1 MVWRF
6 ELAQTSAKTRN
17 DKHCVWS
24 RDDAKFRSQCAFGK
38 SCGSFG
44 PAAAVGRES
53 IAETPSLQDVGLFA
67 RLDDPTL
74 HRLSIDAKIETFD
87 DGAAI
92 FRQGDAVAAFYIVVH
107 GFVKILRIAP
117 NGDETLITIRS
128 DGDSLDTPPG
138 PGGDAHRVSADALG
152 AVCALKL
159 PAARF
164 VRAMQESPALADAM
178 MRDSKA
184 RIATLIGEI
193 ESLKSQNADQR
204 LARFILSLCPPGL
217 DQCRFRLPYDKR
229 HLAAQL
235 GVTQET
241 LSRAFAKLRDLGVR
255 TETRAVSIDSVARLA
270 AQCDDSG
277 RVAPL
282 HNSPREGG

>member
-1 MVWRF
+1 M
-6 ELAQTSAKTRN
+6 
-17 DKHCVWS
+17 
-24 RDDAKFRSQCAFGK
+24 
-38 SCGSFG
+38 
-44 PAAAVGRES
+44 GREP
-53 IAETPSLQDVGLFA
+53 IAETPSLQDVALFA

-87 DGAAI
+87 DSAAI
-92 FRQGDAVAAFYIVVH
+92 FRQGDPVTAYYVIVH

-117 NGDETLITIRS
+117 SGDETLITIRS
-128 DGDSLDTPPG
+128 DGDSLDAPPG
-138 PGGDAHRVSADALG
+138 LQGDDHRVSAEALG

-164 VRAMQESPALADAM
+164 ARAMQESPPLADAM
-178 MRDSKA
+178 MRDAKA
-184 RIATLIGEI
+184 KIAVLVGEI

-204 LARFILSLCPPGL
+204 LARFILSLCAPGV

-255 TETRAVSIDSVARLA
+255 TETRAVTVESVARLA
-270 AQCDDSG
+270 AQCNDS
-277 RVAPL
+277 A
-282 HNSPREGG
+282 